1 MSTSECH
8 PYPPVSVDARAGW
21 SRDAPKALN
30 DLITALYAELKRLA
44 AREMR
49 GADGTITLGPTALV
63 HEAYLRLS
71 QAGIAV
77 ESRAHFFHLAAQV
90 MRCILVDRARARM
103 AEKRGRNIA
112 MLPLE
117 SLEIGAPIPDR
128 DLLALNDA
136 LRVLEKTD
144 PQKSRLVELRFFAGM
159 SVEEAAQVLG
169 ISPRTAAREWLVA
182 KARLYVEMGRTSSQD
197 HAEPKDRVTYGRPS
211 QAGN

>member
-1 MSTSECH
+1 
-8 PYPPVSVDARAGW
+8 
-21 SRDAPKALN
+21 
-30 DLITALYAELKRLA
+30 
-44 AREMR
+44 
-49 GADGTITLGPTALV
+49 
-63 HEAYLRLS
+63 
-71 QAGIAV
+71 
-77 ESRAHFFHLAAQV
+77 
-90 MRCILVDRARARM
+90 
-103 AEKRGRNIA
+103 

-182 KARLYVEMGRTSSQD
+182 KARLYVEMGRTSSQG